1 MRTVTLDILND
12 EAVKL
17 LKNLEALHLIR
28 FRRNKGTGTS
38 EPIVDNVS
46 LSDFSFAKSREILK
60 DYKGSLSDTVLEERR
75 DEL

>member
-1 MRTVTLDILND
+1 MDILNE

-17 LKNLEALHLIR
+17 LKNLEALNLIR
-28 FRRNKGTGTS
+28 LRKNKGTDAT
-38 EPIVDNVS
+38 EPVVDKLS
-46 LSDFSFAKSREILK
+46 LSDFSFANSREILR

>member
-17 LKNLEALHLIR
+17 LKNLEALNLIR
-28 FRRNKGTGTS
+28 FRKNKGTGTS
-38 EPIVDNVS
+38 EPIVDKVS
-46 LSDFSFAKSREILK
+46 LSDFSFASSREILK

-75 DEL
+75 DES